1 MTGSGSEEYVQYRIS
16 RAHETLDEINLLLEN
31 KLWNSAISRMY
42 YACFYAIGALL
53 VQNGISTS
61 SHAGLRQRF
70 GQEFVKTGRINKEL
84 AKHFSELFD
93 KRQKGDYNDFID
105 FDEDTAN
112 RLKQPTIDLI
122 KAIEELL

>member
-1 MTGSGSEEYVQYRIS
+1 MEKDSY
-16 RAHETLDEINLLLEN
+16 RAHETLDEITLLLEN
-31 KLWNSAISRMY
+31 KLWNTAISRMY

-53 VQNGISTS
+53 VKNGISTS

-70 GQEFVKTGRINKEL
+70 GQEFVKTGKVDKEL

-105 FDEDTAN
+105 FDEETAN

-122 KAIEELL
+122 RSIEELL